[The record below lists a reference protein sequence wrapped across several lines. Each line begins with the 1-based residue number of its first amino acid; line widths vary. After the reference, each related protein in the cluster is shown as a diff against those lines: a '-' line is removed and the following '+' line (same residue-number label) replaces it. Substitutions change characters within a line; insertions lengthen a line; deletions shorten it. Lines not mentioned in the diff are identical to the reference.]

1 MEKSEVEQITVLHRA
16 LGQKRRQRYAIPYV
30 VYLQSDGGF
39 TYGCNWEDEH
49 GATGVPNRKLGYS
62 TKKKAIEAAIS
73 HFETGEYALPY

>member
-1 MEKSEVEQITVLHRA
+1 
-16 LGQKRRQRYAIPYV
+16 V

-39 TYGCNWEDEH
+39 TYGWNWEDEH